1 VNTISTSHA
10 AIAFD
15 VEAVRARFSVFS
27 AGDFTYFDAPAGSQ
41 VPDEVGDAIAR
52 QMREGSGNIGGFYP
66 LSDELSALVA
76 EARQRTAA
84 FFGGDAANVV
94 IGGSMTTLNFALTR
108 AAARDFEEGDEIIVT
123 RLDHEGSVSPWRELA
138 ADRGFVVKTCDLT
151 DDLRIDLDHLRSL
164 VSDRTRVIAFPLAA
178 NTVGSVAQASEIAQI
193 AHEVGALAW
202 VDAVHFA
209 AHRAI
214 DVRAIGA
221 DVILCSAY
229 KFCGPHLGMAHVE
242 PRAAADWRAY
252 KVAARGLDPL
262 GARFETG
269 TLPYEQLAGL
279 VATFDYLDSLGGFAA
294 IAPYEEMLATRLL
307 ETLPP
312 EVRADVPA
320 HDRRALRRDDS
331 PRPRREE
338 HRCVEAHVR
347 LRGRDAGSPPR
358 GNGSDP
364 RGHRPLQ
371 HRRGDRHPGRGTG
384 GSRRRPYPVL
394 IRNRGIPVRCLVG
407 HRTVRDRL
415 AASGA
420 AAGEARVQEQHDD
433 RADDRADD
441 AGGLEEAVGQ
451 VVLEDQEAQEAT
463 DERADDAEQD
473 RHGDAEVLAPRDDE
487 SRERTGDEADDDEAD
502 DETDH
507 DGHPSLCTAERA
519 SWPNG
524 CCAGSNSAR

>member
-1 VNTISTSHA
+1 VNTISTGHA

-138 ADRGFVVKTCDLT
+138 ADRAFVVKTCDLT
-151 DDLRIDLDHLRSL
+151 DDLRIDLGHLRSL

-178 NTVGSVAQASEIAQI
+178 NTVGSVAQASEIAEI

-202 VDAVHFA
+202 VDAVHYA

-214 DVRAIGA
+214 DVRAIAA

-312 EVRADVPA
+312 EVRVLGPSLADRVPTFLLTIDGLSA
-320 HDRRALRRDDS
+320 ETIARALAAKNIGVWKHTFAYEVGMPAALPTGTDPIRVGIAHYNTV
-331 PRPRREE
+331 EE
-338 HRCVEAHVR
+338 I
-347 LRGRDAGSPPR
+347 D
-358 GNGSDP
+358 
-364 RGHRPLQ
+364 
-371 HRRGDRHPGRGTG
+371 
-384 GSRRRPYPVL
+384 
-394 IRNRGIPVRCLVG
+394 ILVAALAEIVG
-407 HRTVRDRL
+407 ARTQ
-415 AASGA
+415 S
-420 AAGEARVQEQHDD
+420 
-433 RADDRADD
+433 
-441 AGGLEEAVGQ
+441 
-451 VVLEDQEAQEAT
+451 
-463 DERADDAEQD
+463 
-473 RHGDAEVLAPRDDE
+473 
-487 SRERTGDEADDDEAD
+487 
-502 DETDH
+502 
-507 DGHPSLCTAERA
+507 
-519 SWPNG
+519 
-524 CCAGSNSAR
+524 

>member
-1 VNTISTSHA
+1 VNTKSTSHA

-15 VEAVRARFSVFS
+15 VEAVRARFSVFA

-202 VDAVHFA
+202 VDAVHYA

-279 VATFDYLDSLGGFAA
+279 VATFDYLDSLGGFTA

-312 EVRADVPA
+312 EVRVLGPSLADRVPTFLLTIDGLSA
-320 HDRRALRRDDS
+320 ETIARALAAKNIGVWKHTFAYEVGMPAALPAGTDPIRVGIAHYNTV
-331 PRPRREE
+331 EE
-338 HRCVEAHVR
+338 IDILVAALAEV
-347 LRGRDAGSPPR
+347 AGS
-358 GNGSDP
+358 
-364 RGHRPLQ
+364 
-371 HRRGDRHPGRGTG
+371 
-384 GSRRRPYPVL
+384 
-394 IRNRGIPVRCLVG
+394 RNQ
-407 HRTVRDRL
+407 
-415 AASGA
+415 A
-420 AAGEARVQEQHDD
+420 
-433 RADDRADD
+433 
-441 AGGLEEAVGQ
+441 
-451 VVLEDQEAQEAT
+451 
-463 DERADDAEQD
+463 
-473 RHGDAEVLAPRDDE
+473 
-487 SRERTGDEADDDEAD
+487 
-502 DETDH
+502 
-507 DGHPSLCTAERA
+507 
-519 SWPNG
+519 
-524 CCAGSNSAR
+524 